1 MSATVPGVH
10 FQTIFK
16 MVKHVSIHIDYTLII
31 QYIYEYVIKK
41 NSESQIKL
49 IFEFGSLILL
59 IRGIFSILND
69 SAVTERKLPPRC
81 PGQGYVNFLL
91 SRTALR

>member
-1 MSATVPGVH
+1 MPGVH

-16 MVKHVSIHIDYTLII
+16 MVKHVSIHIDYMYTDNTVHIR
-31 QYIYEYVIKK
+31 VCDKKK

-69 SAVTERKLPPRC
+69 SAVTERKLPLRC

>member
-1 MSATVPGVH
+1 M
-10 FQTIFK
+10 
-16 MVKHVSIHIDYTLII
+16 
-31 QYIYEYVIKK
+31 
-41 NSESQIKL
+41 KL

-91 SRTALR
+91 SRTALRWSSHIPGQRGDNLQAVLNVDEIIFKIRIGCQERKKSKEHT